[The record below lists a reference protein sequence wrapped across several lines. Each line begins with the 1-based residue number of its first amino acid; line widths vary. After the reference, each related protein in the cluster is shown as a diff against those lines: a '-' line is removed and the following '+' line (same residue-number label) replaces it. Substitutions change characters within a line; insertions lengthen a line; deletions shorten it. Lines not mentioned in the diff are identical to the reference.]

1 MAAQNLLT
9 VGVQSFNI
17 QNNYFCKIQI
27 QFFRLLLSTSLQL
40 ASNLQRN
47 EARIFENLRLVSQN
61 IFTFS

>member
-9 VGVQSFNI
+9 VWVQSFNI

-27 QFFRLLLSTSLQL
+27 QFFRLLLSTSFQL

-47 EARIFENLRLVSQN
+47 EAMIFENLLLVSQN
-61 IFTFS
+61 ILTFS

>member
-27 QFFRLLLSTSLQL
+27 QFFRFLLSTSFQL

-47 EARIFENLRLVSQN
+47 ETRIFENLLLVSQN